1 VKLSLN
7 NEIFKEICLQK
18 HDSVINYELFLSE
31 THYGDLHSYAV
42 RNQIINRS
50 LDAV

>member
-7 NEIFKEICLQK
+7 NEIFKEIRLQK

-31 THYGDLHSYAV
+31 THYGDLHSYTV